1 MSTVTFDTD
10 ALIQKLVESGI
21 VNDQARAIVRVL
33 VEAQHDLATK
43 HDLIDLENRLV
54 IKLGAMMAV
63 SVGIVVAMVKIL

>member
-1 MSTVTFDTD
+1 MPTVTFDTD

-21 VNDQARAIVRVL
+21 VNDQARSIVRVL